1 MKIAIGI
8 AIGWIIGARVFDSDY
23 SDIVDALGRVGR
35 SDELHDL
42 VHTVRWH
49 ASQTLRDM
57 ADLLEAGSPISSETA
72 VDDTDVVSRVTDLH
86 ARLAH

>member
-8 AIGWIIGARVFDSDY
+8 AIGWIIGARVLDSDY
-23 SDIVDALGRVGR
+23 SDIADALRRVGR

-42 VHTVRWH
+42 MHTVRWH

-57 ADLLEAGSPISSETA
+57 ADLLDVASPTSPETT

-86 ARLAH
+86 ARRAH